1 MIITELSPTVGNG
14 TGIPNETG
22 SITET
27 PMLAVFQTQERCLN
41 PKVYRLDRSAG
52 SLLIIDET
60 SLAISATANAFTPFN
75 SDGDEFAV
83 ECEENFQAILFRLDT
98 QGNHSA
104 TLKVKDSINSSWA
117 TNELTVTDDSNAFE
131 ASTGWHYITIPDNS
145 QRQAFKLSNDPTL
158 NTPSGKYILFR
169 LDGIVGGNTM
179 PKISNLTLIRKN
191 FRFDNHTVSI
201 NGNVATAP
209 VEDIHYPFPGSNI
222 MYGFN
227 NPAYGME
234 FYISLAVANVITDI
248 HEYLATDGTWKTLS
262 GWTDASS
269 DFSNGPTVLGNPI
282 EKFPVRFTIPS
293 DWTAKSQTIT
303 LDDGTTT
310 TVSAFWIRERTL
322 TVITYGPQFQPRY
335 RARARQFGNSNTT
348 GLEVLTASTIR
359 GIRLISST
367 IPNTAAIECEIANM
381 TTGKASSFQIP
392 ATPVFPLNVDFTDLT
407 LQANER
413 YSLIAKSGGSTN
425 NLQVEFII

>member
-1 MIITELSPTVGNG
+1 MIITELSPTVNG
-14 TGIPNETG
+14 TGIPSETG
-22 SITET
+22 SVAESLLT
-27 PMLAVFQTQERCLN
+27 AVFQTQERCLN

-60 SLAISATANAFTPFN
+60 SLAISTTANAFTPFN
-75 SDGDEFAV
+75 SDGDEFAIN
-83 ECEENFQAILFRLDT
+83 CEENFQAILFRLDT

-104 TLKVKDSINSSWA
+104 TLKVKDSTDGLWV

-131 ASTGWHYITIPDNS
+131 AATGWHYITIPDNA
-145 QRQAFKLSNDPTL
+145 QRTTFKLSNDPTL

-191 FRFDNHTVSI
+191 FRFDSHTVSV
-201 NGNVATAP
+201 NGDVTTAP
-209 VEDIHYPFPGSNI
+209 AQYTHYPYSGSNL
-222 MYGFN
+222 MFGFD

-248 HEYLATDGTWKTLS
+248 HEYLATDETWKTLS
-262 GWTDASS
+262 GWTNASN
-269 DFSNGPTVLGNPI
+269 DFTAGPTVLGNPI

-322 TVITYGPQFQPRY
+322 TVTSYGLHTQPRY
-335 RARARQFGNSNTT
+335 RARARQFGNQNTT
-348 GLEVLTASTIR
+348 GLEVLTATTLR
-359 GIRLISST
+359 GLRLISST
-367 IPNTAAIECEIANM
+367 IPNTTAIECEIANM
-381 TTGKASSFQIP
+381 TTGKSSSFQIP
-392 ATPVFPLNVDFTDLT
+392 ATPIFPVNVDFTDLT
-407 LQANER
+407 LQVNER
-413 YSLIAKSGGSTN
+413 YSLIVKSGGTTRN
-425 NLQVEFII
+425 IQLEVL